1 MNDVLKKFEAGFKG
15 YHKDAP
21 KFLAQERKKL
31 VARKMKNHSYAKEIP
46 GKGEKRYEKDETQMG
61 GKLK

>member
-21 KFLAQERKKL
+21 AYLAKERKKL
-31 VARKMKNHSYAKEIP
+31 VAKKMKLSSKEASNFFR
-46 GKGEKRYEKDETQMG
+46 GKGDA
-61 GKLK
+61 GKKLIK